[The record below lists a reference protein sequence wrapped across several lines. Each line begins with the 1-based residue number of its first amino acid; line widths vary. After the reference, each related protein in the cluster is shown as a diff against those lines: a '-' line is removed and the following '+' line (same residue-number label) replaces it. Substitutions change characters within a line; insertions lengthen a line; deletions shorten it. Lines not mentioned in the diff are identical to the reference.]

1 MLDLR
6 GVRNTYFIDV
16 SNICITKE
24 PISETIALQKK
35 PFPGEELQKKR
46 QRIYVHNYLTQ
57 KIQIDPDIY
66 TVMVNDKFVTTEL
79 AEKLSLSSL

>member
-35 PFPGEELQKKR
+35 LFPVKSCRKKAKN
-46 QRIYVHNYLTQ
+46 ICT
-57 KIQIDPDIY
+57 
-66 TVMVNDKFVTTEL
+66 
-79 AEKLSLSSL
+79 